1 LKRKVFTILMQFV
14 DLIAISPISKNFD
27 DLMLAISTLYVVI
40 GSKDLMGAFNYE
52 FNMLFDNFLHSFPIS
67 D

>member
-1 LKRKVFTILMQFV
+1 MQFV